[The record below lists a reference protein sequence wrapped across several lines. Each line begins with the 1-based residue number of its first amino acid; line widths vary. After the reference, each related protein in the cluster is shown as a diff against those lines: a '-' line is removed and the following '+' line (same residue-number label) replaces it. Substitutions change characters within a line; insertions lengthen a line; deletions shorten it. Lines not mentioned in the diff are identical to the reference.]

1 MPRATCTVAGIDL
14 SNGLVPTGKAGVG
27 EARGCTRESSGGSNA
42 QGRRPIPKEA
52 DLRRSGEEQAAGELG
67 ASAGSAGRGRG
78 LLTWWKTVPPPRC
91 QDCATS
97 LLLVRVGGTQQGLPG
112 LL

>member
-1 MPRATCTVAGIDL
+1 MPRATCTVAGIGL
-14 SNGLVPTGKAGVG
+14 SNGLVPTGRPGWGRLGAALVSPRGVVTCRAGV
-27 EARGCTRESSGGSNA
+27 R
-42 QGRRPIPKEA
+42 IPQEA

-78 LLTWWKTVPPPRC
+78 LLTWWITVPPPRC